1 MFVSILRQ
9 ERETR
14 ATAQGN
20 SQEKETTTGSSM
32 IMARGD
38 WMKAGGLYILL
49 ARKPETRTRKQKRRR
64 RPQQTADQDDGDNAS
79 AVAIYGAPL
88 QLTINGDGSDD
99 HGDMAT
105 MKLVVLMMVI

>member
-1 MFVSILRQ
+1 
-9 ERETR
+9 
-14 ATAQGN
+14 
-20 SQEKETTTGSSM
+20 M

-38 WMKAGGLYILL
+38 WMKAGGLCILL

-79 AVAIYGAPL
+79 AVVFYSAPL
-88 QLTINGDGSDD
+88 QLTINDDGSDD